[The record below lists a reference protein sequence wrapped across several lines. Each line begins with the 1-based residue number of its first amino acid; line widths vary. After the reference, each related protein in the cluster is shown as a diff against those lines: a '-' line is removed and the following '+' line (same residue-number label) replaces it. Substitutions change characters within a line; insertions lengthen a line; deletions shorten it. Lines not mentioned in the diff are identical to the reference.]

1 MKHKTTEKVIKERYN
16 TIISIGYCN
25 LQRLLKALE
34 PVAYTSGVT
43 GWKADIYAI
52 DGVAIVTGYRP
63 FGNIKADYD
72 ICSKYENE
80 AIKITQSVYDYEALK
95 PALDN
100 LISEFI
106 EEVTRW

>member
-1 MKHKTTEKVIKERYN
+1 MKHKTTQKAIKERYN
-16 TIISIGYCN
+16 TIISVGYCN

-34 PVAYTSGVT
+34 PVAYTYGVT

-52 DGVAIVTGYRP
+52 DGVAIVTGYQP

-72 ICSKYENE
+72 ICSKYEKE

-106 EEVTRW
+106 EEVTR

>member
-1 MKHKTTEKVIKERYN
+1 MKHKTTQKAIKERYN
-16 TIISIGYCN
+16 TIISVGYCN

-106 EEVTRW
+106 EEVTR